1 MQTDMDRFVVDRV
14 PSPDCLDVMFA
25 PSIVELIARK
35 SLWWDLRQ
43 LTQENLFLLA
53 GSLIRLDLS
62 HNQLKRISA
71 EMFYGLER
79 LQVLDISGNPVV
91 HIEPMT
97 FIHLPAVK
105 LLTAPATQSAV
116 SFVNWTFTW

>member
-1 MQTDMDRFVVDRV
+1 MDRFVVDRG
-14 PSPDCLDVMFA
+14 PSHDCLDVMFA

-53 GSLIRLDLS
+53 DSLILLDLS

-105 LLTAPATQSAV
+105 LLTALATQSAV